1 MGNLIEAI
9 ERINEAKTEGLDRL
23 VLSNL
28 DLNTEDL
35 KSLIPQIK
43 EIPNLR
49 DVNISDNRLNEVPDE
64 IGALNSITSLDARNN
79 NIQTLHNGVGN
90 LINLETLYLDS
101 NKITDIPASIENLK
115 NLKFLGLYDNELT
128 SLPPQIGALS
138 NLENLN
144 IAINEIRELPQE
156 ILNLTS
162 LRELSL
168 QHNAISELPVEISRM
183 TGLTV
188 VNLNENDLDGL
199 PDSIGQL
206 TNLNELILTAN
217 HFQELPES
225 LSELPNLRNLELSD
239 NELTN
244 ETMNWL
250 NNAFDDEIVTFNMAA
265 HAQLADLMEV
275 LQVLYPDNA
284 NAVEENINR
293 LNKGGFSST
302 RSDNL
307 TARAVVTEFLQKLPL
322 TDPLA
327 ARVYNPVAKSMVDML
342 IDKNTTAEK
351 RDEIVHSMATA
362 CGDCETPVKSFLIQ
376 KAIGKFK
383 EDITGEEAAILS
395 ELIQREAVEEKVLK
409 TLKGELR
416 QNEQIEQVQGL
427 TNSIF
432 LEGAEDYTENKIKI
446 SGDRNRLPSK
456 SRYVKFGFTQVSQ
469 ELSTS
474 FAAMCCKTNETNK
487 LVTNN
492 NGQYILDPKKV
503 RTITEGYLAGLG
515 IVSEREK
522 LVNEFE
528 KQTNSSL
535 EAYDLVMHT
544 DKEEVIP
551 LLKTN
556 EQKDA
561 LRDLLNTTEDEN
573 IQEVFK
579 EYLDK
584 MQAAIKEVGE
594 KIRSQEP
601 KLAKMTAPLN
611 RNKRDRSSSPDSGAE
626 RKKTASTS
634 KKEVDT
640 GKKRSLSPG

>member
-35 KSLIPQIK
+35 KYLIPQIK

-351 RDEIVHSMATA
+351 KDEIVHSMATA

-469 ELSTS
+469 KLSTS

>member
-188 VNLNENDLDGL
+188 VNLNENDLDSL

-469 ELSTS
+469 KLSTS

-640 GKKRSLSPG
+640 DKKRSLSPG

>member
-469 ELSTS
+469 KLSTS